1 VILVDTNVLIA
12 LMVDGRD
19 SQRQAALV
27 QLERLKAEADVALV
41 CEGVLVEACWVLE
54 RSYRLGRSEVAVALR
69 TLISTPP
76 LRSWDPALTD
86 ASLELMA
93 RRPALSVT
101 DCLLLRRSA
110 DTGDPVMSFD
120 TGIVRELGRST

>member
-1 VILVDTNVLIA
+1 VTIVDTNVLIA

-19 SQRQAALV
+19 SQRDAALT
-27 QLERLKAEADVALV
+27 QLERSQSEADVALV
-41 CEGVLVEACWVLE
+41 CEAVLVEACWVLE
-54 RSYRLGRSEVAVALR
+54 RSYRLGRAEVAVVMRSL
-69 TLISTPP
+69 LSTPP
-76 LRSWDPALTD
+76 LRTWDPALTD

-110 DTGDPVMSFD
+110 DTGDPALSFD
-120 TGIVRELGRST
+120 SGLVHELRRDT